1 MAEQRTTKSTANI
14 YVELQML
21 LKQVYTALYGMAKKD
36 RVVLGDKVFDAALN
50 SLSYYRIAYKFM
62 DLRDEYKKKFVL
74 EYSLAETMVTM
85 LCRNVT
91 ELVITEE
98 HG

>member
-21 LKQVYTALYGMAKKD
+21 LKQVSTALYGMAKQD